1 MKRVKNKKHYDG
13 ELSDMCKLFTLRSF
27 MKLILQE
34 GQSLVLL
41 WWGTYYN
48 QAVCGL
54 VDKLGSLVVRLV
66 FLPFEESSYATFA
79 RHMSHS

>member
-1 MKRVKNKKHYDG
+1 
-13 ELSDMCKLFTLRSF
+13 

-79 RHMSHS
+79 RSASGLLSSFVYLMVLLMLS